1 MDTPL
6 ASSDKQPEKNFLSGI
21 FSKEDQ
27 MISLIGEGISVEGT
41 LNLQDQ
47 VLRLDG
53 RLEGK
58 IIGQGTLIVGEK
70 GLLRGEIHVG
80 RLILGGRVEGTVTA
94 QEGIHITPTG
104 KFFGTALTS
113 QLIIDEGGIFEG
125 ESKSLQPEES
135 VAGSS

>member
-6 ASSDKQPEKNFLSGI
+6 TSSNKQPEKKFLSGI

-27 MISLIGEGISVEGT
+27 AISLIGEGISMEGT
-41 LNLQDQ
+41 LKLQDH

-58 IIGQGTLIVGEK
+58 IIGQGTLIMGEK
-70 GLLRGEIHVG
+70 GLLQGEIYVG
-80 RLILGGRVEGTVTA
+80 RLILGGRVEGRVTA

-104 KFFGTALTS
+104 KLFGTVLTS

>member
-6 ASSDKQPEKNFLSGI
+6 TSSNKQPEKKFLSGI
-21 FSKEDQ
+21 FFKEDQ
-27 MISLIGEGISVEGT
+27 AISLIGEGISVEGT
-41 LNLQDQ
+41 LKLQDH

-58 IIGQGTLIVGEK
+58 IIGQGTLIMGEK
-70 GLLRGEIHVG
+70 GLLQGEIYVG
-80 RLILGGRVEGTVTA
+80 RLILGGRVEGRVTA

-104 KFFGTALTS
+104 KLFGAAQTS
-113 QLIIDEGGIFEG
+113 QLVIDEGGILEG

-135 VAGSS
+135 LAGSS

>member
-6 ASSDKQPEKNFLSGI
+6 TSSNKQPEKKFLRGI

-27 MISLIGEGISVEGT
+27 AISLIGEGISMEGT
-41 LNLQDQ
+41 LKLQDH

-58 IIGQGTLIVGEK
+58 IIGQGTLIMGEK
-70 GLLRGEIHVG
+70 GLLQGEIYVG
-80 RLILGGRVEGTVTA
+80 RLILGGRVEGRVTA

-104 KFFGTALTS
+104 KLFGTVLTS

>member
-1 MDTPL
+1 MDTRL

-27 MISLIGEGISVEGT
+27 AISLIGEGMSVEGT
-41 LNLQDQ
+41 LNLQDH

-53 RLEGK
+53 HLEGK
-58 IIGQGTLIVGEK
+58 IIGQGTLIMGEK
-70 GLLRGEIHVG
+70 GVFQGEIHVS
-80 RLILGGRVEGTVTA
+80 RLILGGRVEGRVTA

-104 KFFGTALTS
+104 KLYGTALTS

-125 ESKSLQPEES
+125 ESKPLQPEES
-135 VAGSS
+135 LAGSS

>member
-1 MDTPL
+1 MDAPL
-6 ASSDKQPEKNFLSGI
+6 TSSNKQPEKKFLSGI

-27 MISLIGEGISVEGT
+27 AISLIGEGISVVGT
-41 LNLQDQ
+41 LNVQDN

-58 IIGQGTLIVGEK
+58 IIGQGTLIMGEK
-70 GLLRGEIHVG
+70 GVLQGEIHVS
-80 RLILGGRVEGTVTA
+80 RLILGGRVEGRVTA

-104 KFFGTALTS
+104 KLFGTALTS

>member
-1 MDTPL
+1 MDAPL
-6 ASSDKQPEKNFLSGI
+6 TSSDKQPEKKFLSGI

-27 MISLIGEGISVEGT
+27 AISLIGEGISVVGT
-41 LNLQDQ
+41 LNVQDN

-58 IIGQGTLIVGEK
+58 IIGQGTLIMGEK
-70 GLLRGEIHVG
+70 GVLQGEIHVS
-80 RLILGGRVEGTVTA
+80 RLILGGRVEGRVTA

-104 KFFGTALTS
+104 KLYGTALTP

>member
-6 ASSDKQPEKNFLSGI
+6 TSSDKQPEKNFLSGI

-58 IIGQGTLIVGEK
+58 IIGRGTLIMGEK
-70 GLLRGEIHVG
+70 GLLQGEIYVG
-80 RLILGGRVEGTVTA
+80 RLILGGRVEGRVTA

-104 KFFGTALTS
+104 KLCGTVLTS

-125 ESKSLQPEES
+125 ESKSLRPEES

>member
-6 ASSDKQPEKNFLSGI
+6 TSSDKQPEKKFLSGI

-27 MISLIGEGISVEGT
+27 AISLIGEGISVEGT
-41 LNLQDQ
+41 LNLQDH

-70 GLLRGEIHVG
+70 GLLQGEIHVG
-80 RLILGGRVEGTVTA
+80 RLILGGRVDGRVTA

-104 KFFGTALTS
+104 KLFGTAQTS
-113 QLIIDEGGIFEG
+113 QLVIDEGGTFEG
-125 ESKSLQPEES
+125 ESKPLPPQEP
-135 VAGSS
+135 VDSSS

>member
-6 ASSDKQPEKNFLSGI
+6 TSSNKQPEKKFLSGI

-27 MISLIGEGISVEGT
+27 AISLIGEGISVEGT
-41 LNLQDQ
+41 LNLQDH

-58 IIGQGTLIVGEK
+58 IIGQGALIVGEK
-70 GLLRGEIHVG
+70 GLIQGEIHVG
-80 RLILGGRVEGTVTA
+80 SLILGGRVEGKVTA

-104 KFFGTALTS
+104 KLFGTALTS
-113 QLIIDEGGIFEG
+113 QLVIDEGGIFEG
-125 ESKSLQPEES
+125 ESKPLQREES
-135 VAGSS
+135 LAGSS

>member
-6 ASSDKQPEKNFLSGI
+6 ASSDKQPEKTFLSGI

-27 MISLIGEGISVEGT
+27 TISLIGEGISVEGT

-58 IIGQGTLIVGEK
+58 IIGQGTLIMGEK
-70 GLLRGEIHVG
+70 GLFQGEIYVG
-80 RLILGGRVEGTVTA
+80 RLILGGRVEGRVTA

-104 KFFGTALTS
+104 KLFGTVLTS

>member
-6 ASSDKQPEKNFLSGI
+6 TSSDKQPEKKFLNGI

-27 MISLIGEGISVEGT
+27 AISLIGEGISVEGT
-41 LNLQDQ
+41 LRLQDH

-58 IIGQGTLIVGEK
+58 IIGQGTLIMGEK
-70 GLLRGEIHVG
+70 GMLQGEIQVG
-80 RLILGGRVEGTVTA
+80 RLILGGRVDGRVTA

-104 KFFGTALTS
+104 KLFGTVLTS
-113 QLIIDEGGIFEG
+113 QMIIDEGGIFDG
-125 ESKSLQPEES
+125 ESKSLRPEEPL
-135 VAGSS
+135 AGSS

>member
-6 ASSDKQPEKNFLSGI
+6 ASSNRQPEKTFLSGI

-27 MISLIGEGISVEGT
+27 AISLIGEGISVEGT
-41 LNLQDQ
+41 LILQDH

-70 GLLRGEIHVG
+70 GLLQGEIHVG
-80 RLILGGRVEGTVTA
+80 KLILGGRVEGRVTA
-94 QEGIHITPTG
+94 QEGIHIAPTG

-113 QLIIDEGGIFEG
+113 RLVIDEGGIFEG
-125 ESKSLQPEES
+125 ESKPLQPEQT

>member
-6 ASSDKQPEKNFLSGI
+6 TSSNKQPEKKFFSGI

-27 MISLIGEGISVEGT
+27 AISLIGEGISVVGT
-41 LNLQDQ
+41 LNVQDN

-58 IIGQGTLIVGEK
+58 IIGQGTLIMGEK
-70 GLLRGEIHVG
+70 GLLQGEIYVG
-80 RLILGGRVEGTVTA
+80 RLILGGRVEGRVTA

-104 KFFGTALTS
+104 KLFGTALTS